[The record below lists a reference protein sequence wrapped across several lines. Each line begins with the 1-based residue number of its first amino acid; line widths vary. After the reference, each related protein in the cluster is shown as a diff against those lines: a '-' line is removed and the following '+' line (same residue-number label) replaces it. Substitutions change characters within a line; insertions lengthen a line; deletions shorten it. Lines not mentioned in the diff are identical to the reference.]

1 MIKNDVGVKIEQEET
16 DELLSAVSDLV
27 KVVEKIDGII
37 SNNKSDK
44 TENDEKIFR
53 FLEMELPLWLYRNAH
68 IFIRTG

>member
-16 DELLSAVSDLV
+16 DKLLSAVSDLV
-27 KVVEKIDGII
+27 KVVEKIDEII

>member
-27 KVVEKIDGII
+27 KVVEKIDEII

>member
-37 SNNKSDK
+37 SHNKSDK

>member
-16 DELLSAVSDLV
+16 EELLSAVSDLV

-37 SNNKSDK
+37 SHNKSDK